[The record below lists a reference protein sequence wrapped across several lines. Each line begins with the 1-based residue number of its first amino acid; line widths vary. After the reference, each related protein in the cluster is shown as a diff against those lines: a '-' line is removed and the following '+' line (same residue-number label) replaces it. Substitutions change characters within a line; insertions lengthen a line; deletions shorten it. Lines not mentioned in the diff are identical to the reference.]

1 MLSSWK
7 SIAVIL
13 DDTPKGENIGKTAAA
28 LAYRCGKHLI
38 GIHGMSCNPAE
49 HPSDSFARGKV
60 AIDRVF
66 ARLWAAE
73 EQKALA
79 VDRLFTAL
87 SLKQGVSAEFRM
99 IRSHRADDDTVL
111 NSLHCDLV
119 VIGHPDPPGLPKGW
133 SAEQLLMASGVPV
146 LIIPDGWKPAAIGN
160 NILVGWKRQP
170 PSPSR
175 NGRCHALPQR
185 GAIGDGVGGRSR
197 QES

>member
-28 LAYRCGKHLI
+28 LAYLCGKHLI